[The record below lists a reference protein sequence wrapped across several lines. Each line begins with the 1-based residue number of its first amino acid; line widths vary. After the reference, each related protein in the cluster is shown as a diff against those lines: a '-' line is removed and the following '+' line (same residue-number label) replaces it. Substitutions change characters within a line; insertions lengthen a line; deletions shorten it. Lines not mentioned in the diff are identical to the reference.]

1 MWNHESAQDAED
13 AAYYYTTIYMLLKC
27 YGGKDHVQIL
37 LHFSI
42 AQVKIVMKR

>member
-13 AAYYYTTIYMLLKC
+13 AAYYYTTIYMLLKY

>member
-1 MWNHESAQDAED
+1 MWNDESAQDAKD
-13 AAYYYTTIYMLLKC
+13 SAHYYTTIYMYLKC

-42 AQVKIVMKR
+42 A